1 METLCSPVNGN
12 VIKLE
17 KVNDEMFAQK
27 MLGDGIAVVPSE
39 DDFVSPI
46 DGEVTLIYETQH
58 AIAIKTECDT
68 EVLIHI
74 GIDTMNLEGKP
85 FSTKVR
91 VGDKV
96 KKGDLLTNINWTMIL
111 TKGLEKVVPIII
123 LNKKVKLINDSE
135 DVEVKVGDPI
145 LNIE

>member
-39 DDFVSPI
+39 DEFVSPI

-58 AIAIKTECDT
+58 AIAIKTECNT

-85 FSTKVR
+85 FSTKVH

-96 KKGDLLTNINWTMIL
+96 KKGDLLTNINWAMIL